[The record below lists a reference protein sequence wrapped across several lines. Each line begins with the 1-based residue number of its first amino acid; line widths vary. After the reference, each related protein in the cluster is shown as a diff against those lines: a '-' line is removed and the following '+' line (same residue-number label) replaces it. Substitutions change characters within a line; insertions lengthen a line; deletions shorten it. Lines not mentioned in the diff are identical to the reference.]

1 MSPEEFHVQS
11 AVRYFIHNWLC
22 GLQPELS
29 VKTSLD
35 GTLSINVN
43 VQCSPASHYSTPRRK
58 RSGRGSR
65 RRRMKQRACNSTD
78 ESLYGN
84 YVASKDSTL
93 LERSIA
99 VEEAATV
106 DTVHCVPSADLQH
119 DEICTN
125 SDFDME
131 MQQLSTSH
139 SISDQNLES
148 ICVPP
153 DDRFGSYNGEVI
165 VGDLIQLDDSLP
177 IVSEQ
182 VFQKDISATARSSQL
197 PGSLSSP
204 VQPQFE
210 VMMYNMV
217 RELYTRTC
225 GQDARY

>member
-1 MSPEEFHVQS
+1 
-11 AVRYFIHNWLC
+11 
-22 GLQPELS
+22 
-29 VKTSLD
+29 
-35 GTLSINVN
+35 
-43 VQCSPASHYSTPRRK
+43 
-58 RSGRGSR
+58 
-65 RRRMKQRACNSTD
+65 MKQRACNSTD

-106 DTVHCVPSADLQH
+106 DTVPSADLQY

-139 SISDQNLES
+139 SISDKNLES
-148 ICVPP
+148 IP
-153 DDRFGSYNGEVI
+153 DYRFGSYTGEVI

-210 VMMYNMV
+210 FMMYNMV